1 MTTWATW
8 AVLAVAAAAAFV
20 IDQRLH
26 RDPTTQPT
34 LRRSAVDTFGWT
46 VVGLAFAGVVWALH
60 GGGAAMDY
68 VTGYTLEKSL
78 SLDNVAVFAV
88 IIASLAIPPA
98 RQRRVIDHAILAALG
113 LRVAFIAGGLALLE
127 QVHLVLYLFGAILIV
142 SGLRMFR
149 AEDEAPGDGPPRIVT
164 LAQRFVPI
172 AEGDHGNRYLVASGN
187 GRRRRATTL
196 LVALFALA
204 VVDVVFAVDSVPAIF
219 SVTHD
224 AWVVTAANAFALLG
238 MRPMYFLLAEGID
251 RLAHLRRGLAVILV
265 GIGVNLVIEEHV
277 AIPTIATLAFVVVV
291 LGLSVAISLH
301 ERRREALGSVGTTT
315 ERRSGQAQPRDRA
328 TREDQDVTPE
338 LGG

>member
-1 MTTWATW
+1 MTTWAMWT
-8 AVLAVAAAAAFV
+8 VLAAAAAAAFIV
-20 IDQRLH
+20 DQRLH
-26 RDPTTQPT
+26 SDPTSQPT
-34 LRRSAVDTFGWT
+34 LRRSALDTVGWT

-60 GGGAAMDY
+60 GGGAAIDY

-88 IIASLAIPPA
+88 IIASLAIPSA
-98 RQRRVIDHAILAALG
+98 RQRRVIDHAIIAALG

-127 QVHLVLYLFGAILIV
+127 QVHLVLYAFGAILIV

-149 AEDEAPGDGPPRIVT
+149 SEDESADGEPPRIVS
-164 LAQRFVPI
+164 LAQRVVPI
-172 AEGDHGNRYLVASGN
+172 AEGDHGSRYFVAGGN
-187 GRRRRATTL
+187 GRRRSATTL
-196 LVALFALA
+196 LVALVALA
-204 VVDVVFAVDSVPAIF
+204 LVDVVFAVDSVPAIF

-277 AIPTIATLAFVVVV
+277 AIPTIATLAFVIVI
-291 LGLSVAISLH
+291 LCLSVALSLH
-301 ERRREALGSVGTTT
+301 QQRREAGSSVGAPT
-315 ERRSGQAQPRDRA
+315 ERRSGQAQSRDRTA
-328 TREDQDVTPE
+328 RKNQDVTPE
-338 LGG
+338 LRR